1 MKKERKR
8 EGTQECDLVV
18 NEVVEN
24 PEVVSSGISQ
34 GVRLEHHGCPK
45 KQKRECLAEKYHSFH
60 DVSIIVFGK

>member
-1 MKKERKR
+1 MVKKERKR
-8 EGTQECDLVV
+8 EGTQECDPVV

-45 KQKRECLAEKYHSFH
+45 KIRKRMSC
-60 DVSIIVFGK
+60 